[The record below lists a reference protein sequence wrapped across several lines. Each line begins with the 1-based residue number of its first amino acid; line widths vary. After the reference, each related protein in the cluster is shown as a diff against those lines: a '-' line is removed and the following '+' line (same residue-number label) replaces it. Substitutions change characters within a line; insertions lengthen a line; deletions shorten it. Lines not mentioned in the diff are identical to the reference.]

1 MPRFAALV
9 AVFVVVAACGGDGDA
24 ATTTAV
30 PSSTAAATSSTVAA
44 TSSSTT
50 TTTSTTST
58 TTPAEP
64 SVGVELLISGPS
76 GVTLMAPDGTAR
88 LVVSSPA
95 VFAIDDLNGGVLFQQ
110 ERWARE
116 GQSVV
121 YRVAGDGTEAIKTL
135 IPTSE
140 QGLVLNGAV
149 DVDDDT
155 YIYYSRIEGQTPD
168 DARMTL
174 RRYNLASREVTELSE
189 VGGWESAS
197 FPISISESLILYNWS
212 AEAYSGMDFTDL
224 TGNEAA
230 VAADPDPDGQGFFDC
245 GPCPRLGELSSNAD
259 RIAYVERRDGIRY
272 VVIKHV
278 ASGAEVQ
285 LIELPEAQWTP
296 LSLDLSTTH
305 LVVNR
310 RNGDSVLDAWVYDLQ
325 QVNPDPV
332 AVGIAGEA
340 YMTLAPVTVQGPV
353 PAP

>member
-1 MPRFAALV
+1 M
-9 AVFVVVAACGGDGDA
+9 
-24 ATTTAV
+24 
-30 PSSTAAATSSTVAA
+30 
-44 TSSSTT
+44 
-50 TTTSTTST
+50 
-58 TTPAEP
+58 
-64 SVGVELLISGPS
+64 
-76 GVTLMAPDGTAR
+76 
-88 LVVSSPA
+88 
-95 VFAIDDLNGGVLFQQ
+95 
-110 ERWARE
+110 
-116 GQSVV
+116 V